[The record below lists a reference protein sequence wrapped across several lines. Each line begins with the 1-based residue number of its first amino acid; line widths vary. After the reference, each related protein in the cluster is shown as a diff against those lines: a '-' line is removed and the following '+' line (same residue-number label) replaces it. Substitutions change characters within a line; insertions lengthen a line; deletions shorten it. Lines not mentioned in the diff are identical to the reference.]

1 MNQPA
6 WYPAASV
13 ETIKLRARVLCEIR
27 EFFSEKGVLEVE
39 TPLLSLT
46 GTTDP
51 KIQSFVTNDASG
63 QRYLQTSPE
72 FAMKRLLASGCGD
85 IYQICKAFRR
95 DELGCYH
102 NPEFSLLE
110 WYRTG
115 FDHVRLMDEVE
126 VLLRQLLMKRA
137 TLNESLHLSFRSACR
152 RYADLD
158 PEHASNSEVAE
169 AVRGHGIDVQGCLS
183 TDDYVDLLFAQVIA
197 PAFPRD
203 RLTFISDFPASQAS
217 LARIRP
223 GNPAVAER
231 FEVFSGP
238 LELANGFHEL
248 TDPAEQNSRFDN
260 ERRQRR
266 RADLVDMPTDE
277 RLIGALEHGLPKC
290 AGVALGLDRLLMLMT
305 QEERIDGVLT
315 FPWNR
320 A

>member
-1 MNQPA
+1 MKQSA
-6 WYPAASV
+6 WCPAAAV
-13 ETIKLRARVLCEIR
+13 ETMKLRARMLSGIR
-27 EFFSEKGVLEVE
+27 AFFSKQGILEVE
-39 TPLLSLT
+39 TPLLSLA

-51 KIQSFVTNDASG
+51 NIQSFQVTAATG
-63 QRYLQTSPE
+63 WRYLQTSPE

-115 FDHVRLMDEVE
+115 FDHLRLMGEAE
-126 VLLRQLLMKRA
+126 ALLRHLLMPRR
-137 TLNESLHLSFRSACR
+137 TLNESLRLSYRSACT

-158 PEHASNSEVAE
+158 PVRASKTDVAN
-169 AVRGHGIDVQGCLS
+169 AVRAHGIDVQGRLSVDECL
-183 TDDYVDLLFAQVIA
+183 DLLFAQVIA
-197 PAFPRD
+197 PSFSRD
-203 RLTFISDFPASQAS
+203 RLTFICDFPASQAS

-231 FEVFSGP
+231 FEVFYGP

-248 TDPAEQNSRFDN
+248 TDPAEQ
-260 ERRQRR
+260 RR
-266 RADLVDMPTDE
+266 RFEREREQRIFVGLTDMPTDE
-277 RLIGALEHGLPKC
+277 RLLSALEHGLPEC
-290 AGVALGLDRLLMLMT
+290 AGVALGLDRLLMLMAGL
-305 QEERIDGVLT
+305 ERFDEVLA
-315 FPWNR
+315 FPWKR

>member
-13 ETIKLRARVLCEIR
+13 ETIKLRARMLCEIR
-27 EFFSEKGVLEVE
+27 EFFAEKGILEVE

-115 FDHVRLMDEVE
+115 FDHVRLMGEVE
-126 VLLRQLLMKRA
+126 ALLRQLLMKRA
-137 TLNESLHLSFRSACR
+137 TLNESLRLTFRSACQ

-158 PEHASNSEVAE
+158 PVHASTTDVAA
-169 AVRGHGIDVQGCLS
+169 AVRGHGIDVQGYLC

-197 PAFPRD
+197 PAFPTD
-203 RLTFISDFPASQAS
+203 RLTFICDFPANQAS

-231 FEVFSGP
+231 FEVFLGP

-248 TDPAEQNSRFDN
+248 TDPAEQNSRFDH

-266 RADLVDMPTDE
+266 LASLVDMPTDK
-277 RLIGALEHGLPKC
+277 RLISALEHGLPKC
-290 AGVALGLDRLLMLMT
+290 AGVALGLDRVLMLLA
-305 QEERIDGVLT
+305 QEKRIDRVLT